1 MAKATEFDKLRKSRR
16 RKRMF
21 RRIVAGLIFL
31 VFLGVCFISSSFVYQ
46 LDLGSRLD
54 NLRASLEGGDG
65 FPVSMSDLTILN
77 LLPMDGDVAVVTT
90 AGTYLYNSNGALT
103 ATCLNDFRTPQA
115 KSAGGKLLTYDLGGT
130 GLRVDNK
137 RRELWAEEAEGG
149 TLLAADIGENG
160 AVAVAQTIAG
170 SYAQVTAYNPRFE
183 LMYSWRVPDSYITGV
198 SLSRDGTMMSCA
210 GVGMEGQHVVGLL
223 RIHHFDRDEEVA
235 RISFPDQVV
244 VSMVWTGEEE
254 IQVVTDKALY
264 LYSKEG
270 EQLAMAELPG
280 QMVTFENVPG
290 NLYVAYGDYRDLEG
304 VTILAYSGDLEQV
317 GEASVDR
324 KVLSLTADG
333 HHLLVLTEGQLYL
346 GDPSLRELKARDHQ
360 GLYWVCLAGSSLYGI
375 TPDGLVREGL

>member
-1 MAKATEFDKLRKSRR
+1 
-16 RKRMF
+16 
-21 RRIVAGLIFL
+21 
-31 VFLGVCFISSSFVYQ
+31 
-46 LDLGSRLD
+46 
-54 NLRASLEGGDG
+54 
-65 FPVSMSDLTILN
+65 
-77 LLPMDGDVAVVTT
+77 
-90 AGTYLYNSNGALT
+90 
-103 ATCLNDFRTPQA
+103 
-115 KSAGGKLLTYDLGGT
+115 
-130 GLRVDNK
+130 
-137 RRELWAEEAEGG
+137 
-149 TLLAADIGENG
+149 
-160 AVAVAQTIAG
+160 
-170 SYAQVTAYNPRFE
+170 
-183 LMYSWRVPDSYITGV
+183 
-198 SLSRDGTMMSCA
+198 MMSCA
-210 GVGMEGQHVVGLL
+210 GVGMEGQHVAGLL

-254 IQVVTDKALY
+254 VQVVTDKALY

-290 NLYVAYGDYRDLEG
+290 NLYVAYGDYRDPAG